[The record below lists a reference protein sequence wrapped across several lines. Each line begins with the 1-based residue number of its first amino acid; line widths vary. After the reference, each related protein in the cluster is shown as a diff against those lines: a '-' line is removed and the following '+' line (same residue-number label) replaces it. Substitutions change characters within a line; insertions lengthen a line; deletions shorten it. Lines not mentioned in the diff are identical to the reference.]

1 MAQPLKEQLRS
12 IEQAIKE
19 AENKEDRELLNQLRL
34 RRLRIIGEIEYG
46 D

>member
-34 RRLRIIGEIEYG
+34 RRLRGIEEMEY
-46 D
+46 